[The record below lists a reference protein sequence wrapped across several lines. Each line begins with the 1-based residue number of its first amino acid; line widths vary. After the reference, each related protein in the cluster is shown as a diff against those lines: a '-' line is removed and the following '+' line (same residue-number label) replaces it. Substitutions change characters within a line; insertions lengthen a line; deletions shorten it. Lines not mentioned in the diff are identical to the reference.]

1 VPFGNVFV
9 SDSAAGAIVMGWL
22 ALAVCAGLPA
32 SVTFTRTVTVPSV
45 VGVPLTVQPLRLRPA
60 GNTPVMEQP

>member
-32 SVTFTRTVTVPSV
+32 SVTFTSTVTVPSV
-45 VGVPLTVQPLRLRPA
+45 VGVPLTVQPVRLKPA
-60 GNTPVMEQP
+60 GSVPVIEHA

>member
-22 ALAVCAGLPA
+22 ALAVCAVLPA
-32 SVTFTRTVTVPSV
+32 SVTFTSTVTVPSV
-45 VGVPLTVQPLRLRPA
+45 VGVPLTVQPVRLKPA
-60 GNTPVMEQP
+60 GSVPVIEHA